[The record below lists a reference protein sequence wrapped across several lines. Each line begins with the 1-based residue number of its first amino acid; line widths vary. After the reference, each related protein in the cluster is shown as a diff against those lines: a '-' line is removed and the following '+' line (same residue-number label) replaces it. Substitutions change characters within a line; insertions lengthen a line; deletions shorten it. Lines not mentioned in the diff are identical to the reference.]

1 MTVLDPTR
9 VISGNYAF
17 VYDEQGNW
25 LTNVMNVEA
34 SIDIG
39 KEDIQRAGTRWIGK
53 KTTTLDGSGSIGGYK
68 VTSDLVRM
76 AALAAQD
83 NAPPFVTQFIVKLD
97 DPEAYGAERLLLK
110 GVQFDNVPLV
120 NAEVGSLVE
129 EEYNFTFDGF
139 ELLDIIEAN

>member
-1 MTVLDPTR
+1 MAVLDPTR
-9 VISGNYAF
+9 VISGNYAY
-17 VYDEQGNW
+17 VYDENGDW

-53 KTTTLDGSGSIGGYK
+53 KTTTLEGSGSIGGYK
-68 VTSDLVRM
+68 ITSDFLKMVAR
-76 AALAAQD
+76 AAED
-83 NAPPFVTQFIVKLD
+83 NAPPFVTEFIIKLE
-97 DPEAYGAERLLLK
+97 DPESYGAERIRLK

-139 ELLDIIEAN
+139 ELMDEISAQ